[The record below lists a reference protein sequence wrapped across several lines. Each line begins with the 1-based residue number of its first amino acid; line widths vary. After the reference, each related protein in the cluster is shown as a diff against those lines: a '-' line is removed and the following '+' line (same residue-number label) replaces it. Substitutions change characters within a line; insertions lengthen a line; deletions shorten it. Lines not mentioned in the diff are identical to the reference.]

1 MSEASQNDGKVAK
14 PICDNGKIPN
24 FSTHTHTHYGTF
36 MARAPLSLWRTHDL
50 SDLV

>member
-24 FSTHTHTHYGTF
+24 FSTHTHYGTF
-36 MARAPLSLWRTHDL
+36 MARAPSACGALMTYRI
-50 SDLV
+50 